1 MFCTR
6 ITGEPI
12 EANIQ
17 KKSEELPVWGRFTR
31 YTVKDGRIPVGR
43 VDLRD
48 TEQGV
53 YVLFVE
59 KLNPKYKHFGQL
71 ADAIEVNHCMNRGM
85 DTFEINSEAA
95 LNSHVQHY
103 KRGKR
108 FRDEKVNKFV
118 KHLLDTARIGEKFN
132 TLFLGKVNMYMPQEL
147 IDKYV
152 GILKKKPII

>member
-6 ITGEPI
+6 ITGEPVNF
-12 EANIQ
+12 NIQ
-17 KKSEELPVWGRFTR
+17 SKSEVLPVWGNFTR

-48 TEQGV
+48 TDNGV

-59 KLNPKYKHFGQL
+59 KTNKNYKHFGQL
-71 ADAIEVNHCMNRGM
+71 ADAIEVNHCMNRGL
-85 DTFEINSEAA
+85 DTFEIKSDAA

-108 FRDEKVNKFV
+108 FEDNKINEFI
-118 KHLLDTARIGEKFN
+118 KRLIQTSQKDQKFN
-132 TLFLGKVNMYMPQEL
+132 TAFLGKIKMFMPQEL
-147 IDKYV
+147 IKKYV
-152 GILKKKPII
+152 EIIRKNPIL